1 MFYTIHFNDVLNLPQ
16 VSLTNLRSLIPNGKA
31 FISLSR
37 MKGRTTDVAKLV
49 EDLPSTA
56 ALVMVSDIHL
66 FACAIVWTGI
76 FSYKSFPYVGK
87 EWRGG

>member
-1 MFYTIHFNDVLNLPQ
+1 
-16 VSLTNLRSLIPNGKA
+16 
-31 FISLSR
+31 

-66 FACAIVWTGI
+66 FACAVVWTGI
-76 FSYKSFPYVGK
+76 FSYKSFSYVGK
-87 EWRGG
+87 EWRGDNISGENTNYFGWHSNPGL